1 MKPLLFL
8 ILMVLSLA
16 AQAQFDP
23 VTLPLYDKV
32 PNTKPSDER
41 EQIRT
46 QDIALV
52 GKVQEPSIQVFL
64 PSKRNATRQAVVVCP
79 GGGYSVLAYDW
90 EGTDIAKWL
99 NSHGIAAIVLK
110 YRLPSTESQVDPH
123 EVPLMDAQ
131 RALRL
136 TRQHAEEWNID
147 PAQVG
152 VMGFSAGGHLASTL
166 GTHYDHG
173 RASAQDPT
181 EKFSSRPDFL
191 ILGYPVISL
200 KEHVAHIGSRNNL
213 LGKSPTDDLVE
224 RFSNDLQVTED
235 TPPTF
240 IFHSQDDTGVPVQ
253 HSLLFYQALVEA
265 KVPVEMHLYPKGGH
279 GYSLGINAEGTYT
292 QWPTACIQ
300 WLQQLRKS
308 TAPVN

>member
-1 MKPLLFL
+1 MKLLPFL
-8 ILMVLSLA
+8 LLLVISFA

-23 VTLPLYDKV
+23 ITLPLYEKV
-32 PNTKPSDER
+32 PNAKASDEK
-41 EQIRT
+41 EGIRPD
-46 QDIALV
+46 DIALV
-52 GKVQEPSIQVFL
+52 SKVQEPTIQVFL

-79 GGGYSVLAYDW
+79 GGGYAVLAYDW

-110 YRLPSTESQVDPH
+110 YRLPSAASQVEPH
-123 EVPLMDAQ
+123 EAPLMDAQ
-131 RALRL
+131 RAMRL

-147 PAQVG
+147 PAQFG

-166 GTHYDHG
+166 GTHYDSG
-173 RASAQDPT
+173 NLNSQDSV
-181 EKFSSRPDFL
+181 ERLSSRPDFM

-213 LGKSPTDDLVE
+213 LGKSPSDELVS
-224 RFSNDLQVTED
+224 RFSNELQVTED

-253 HSLLFYQALVEA
+253 HSLLFYQALLESNVA
-265 KVPVEMHLYPKGGH
+265 VEMHLYPKGGH
-279 GYSLGINAEGTYT
+279 GYSLGINAEGTFRGWT
-292 QWPTACIQ
+292 DSCIQ
-300 WLQQLRKS
+300 WLKAVRKR
-308 TAPVN
+308 

>member
-110 YRLPSTESQVDPH
+110 YRLPSAVSQEDPH
-123 EVPLMDAQ
+123 EVPLMAAQ
-131 RALRL
+131 RAMRL
-136 TRQHAEEWNID
+136 VRRHAVAWNID
-147 PAQVG
+147 PGPIG
-152 VMGFSAGGHLASTL
+152 VMGFSAGGHLAATL
-166 GTHYDHG
+166 GAHYDTG
-173 RASAQDPT
+173 NINAQDPVET
-181 EKFSSRPDFL
+181 FSARPDFM

-200 KEHVAHIGSRNNL
+200 KEHVAHIGSRSNL
-213 LGKSPTDDLVE
+213 LGQSPSDELVM
-224 RFSNDLQVTED
+224 RFSNELHVSQD

-253 HSLLFYQALVEA
+253 
-265 KVPVEMHLYPKGGH
+265 
-279 GYSLGINAEGTYT
+279 
-292 QWPTACIQ
+292 
-300 WLQQLRKS
+300 
-308 TAPVN
+308 

>member
-1 MKPLLFL
+1 MRLLSFL
-8 ILMVLSLA
+8 LLMVISFA

-23 VTLPLYDKV
+23 ITLPLYEKV
-32 PNTKPSDER
+32 PNAKASDEK
-41 EQIRT
+41 EAIRMD
-46 QDIALV
+46 DIALV
-52 GKVQEPSIQVFL
+52 SKVQEPSIQVFL

-79 GGGYSVLAYDW
+79 GGGYAVLAYDW

-110 YRLPSTESQVDPH
+110 YRLPSAASQVEPH
-123 EVPLMDAQ
+123 EAPLMDAQ
-131 RALRL
+131 RAMRL
-136 TRQHAEEWNID
+136 ARQHAKEWNID
-147 PAQVG
+147 PAQIG

-166 GTHYDHG
+166 GTHYDKG
-173 RASAQDPT
+173 DANAQDPV
-181 EKFSSRPDFL
+181 ERFGSRPDFM

-213 LGKSPTDDLVE
+213 LGKSPSDDLVE
-224 RFSNDLQVTED
+224 RFSNDLQVTDD

-253 HSLLFYQALVEA
+253 HSLLFYQALIEA

-279 GYSLGINAEGTYT
+279 GYSLGINAEGTFKGWT
-292 QWPTACIQ
+292 DSCIQ
-300 WLQQLRKS
+300 WLGTLSR
-308 TAPVN
+308 